1 MDFASRGRHASVC
14 SKKPDRNPT
23 VLLSVLGYIWRCLPV
38 ALQHCSVSFSLS
50 LVIFDFFFFA
60 FSCYMKITSTL
71 SGAFLT
77 VVSRSHFLLSFLHI
91 SLSPLLSS
99 YLTFFCCMQI
109 SFSLC
114 LTVSCDDT
122 ATSDLPFSRPEG
134 VLYCM
139 FVCVWKHL
147 YPLKHVWLFVYVWHS
162 KSLFLVTSI
171 TVLLCQLN

>member
-50 LVIFDFFFFA
+50 LVIFDFF
-60 FSCYMKITSTL
+60 L
-71 SGAFLT
+71 S
-77 VVSRSHFLLSFLHI
+77 LLSAATWKSQAHYQGLSWRW
-91 SLSPLLSS
+91 SLA
-99 YLTFFCCMQI
+99 LTFFCLFFVFLSVPLSLCISMQI
-109 SFSLC
+109 SFPLC

-134 VLYCM
+134 YYTACL
-139 FVCVWKHL
+139 CVWKHL